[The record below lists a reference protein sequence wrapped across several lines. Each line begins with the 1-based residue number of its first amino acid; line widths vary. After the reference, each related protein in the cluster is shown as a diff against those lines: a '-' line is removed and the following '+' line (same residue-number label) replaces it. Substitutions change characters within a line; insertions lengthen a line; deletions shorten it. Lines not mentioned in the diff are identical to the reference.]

1 MPFEKSAAH
10 SGADAVTEGKD
21 ALTLPEKEVV
31 GYNAPQDKVVAGFQ
45 LKKARFLIENGLFLY
60 VLSKLSIAQLARY
73 LVVFNGILLCLRVL
87 CAFSI

>member
-45 LKKARFLIENGLFLY
+45 KAGSVTKGCASCFFNCHYFRN
-60 VLSKLSIAQLARY
+60 IATS
-73 LVVFNGILLCLRVL
+73 G
-87 CAFSI
+87 

>member
-45 LKKARFLIENGLFLY
+45 ESKVSALRILY
-60 VLSKLSIAQLARY
+60 FFERAISICADKPK
-73 LVVFNGILLCLRVL
+73 CLRR
-87 CAFSI
+87 

>member
-31 GYNAPQDKVVAGFQ
+31 GYNAPQDKVAAGFQ
-45 LKKARFLIENGLFLY
+45 LNPPVFISKTGGLLY
-60 VLSKLSIAQLARY
+60 
-73 LVVFNGILLCLRVL
+73 LL
-87 CAFSI
+87 

>member
-45 LKKARFLIENGLFLY
+45 LK
-60 VLSKLSIAQLARY
+60 SP
-73 LVVFNGILLCLRVL
+73 
-87 CAFSI
+87 FS